1 MFDSY
6 NIPMD
11 KIEAKICY
19 TPISDKDIE
28 LYAKNIEIA
37 FGLPVNTLKNK
48 WNCKK
53 GIRPKKKFGLVNLS
67 EVRKAGIFRLLEE
80 RDVPYKAITH
90 HFGIENYTSIV
101 AIKKKARI
109 HLETDDQ
116 KFHHYYNM
124 VKNIAI

>member
-48 WNCKK
+48 SKCKT
-53 GIRPKKKFGLVNLS
+53 GVRPKKKFGLVNLS
-67 EVRKAGIFRLLEE
+67 EIRKAAIFRLLEE
-80 RDVPYKAITH
+80 KDVPYLAIAH
-90 HFGIENYTSIV
+90 HFGIKDHTSIV

-116 KFHHYYNM
+116 KFFHHYKM